1 MRKAIHVIRNLDL
14 KHGGTSISVP
24 ELLLATAA
32 TGRYCNV
39 ALSFDETVGER
50 NIGSNSTIST
60 LKWSALR
67 VPLNILFGGEV
78 EDAIRKA
85 DVLQIHGLWQQQCIT
100 AGGLGRRHRKP
111 IVISAHGML
120 ERWALNNKRWKK
132 GPYSL
137 LVERPNLRS
146 ASVLRALTAA
156 EASDYRRFGLR
167 NPIAI
172 IPNGVDPVGG
182 AHPEL

>member
-1 MRKAIHVIRNLDL
+1 
-14 KHGGTSISVP
+14 
-24 ELLLATAA
+24 
-32 TGRYCNV
+32 
-39 ALSFDETVGER
+39 
-50 NIGSNSTIST
+50 
-60 LKWSALR
+60 
-67 VPLNILFGGEV
+67 

-100 AGGLGRRHRKP
+100 AGGIGRRHRKP

-172 IPNGVDPVGG
+172 IPSGVDPVGG
-182 AHPEL
+182 AHPELFFSSWPDLRGRRLVLYLSRIHYKKGVDLLVEAWGRIAPHFTGAHLVIA